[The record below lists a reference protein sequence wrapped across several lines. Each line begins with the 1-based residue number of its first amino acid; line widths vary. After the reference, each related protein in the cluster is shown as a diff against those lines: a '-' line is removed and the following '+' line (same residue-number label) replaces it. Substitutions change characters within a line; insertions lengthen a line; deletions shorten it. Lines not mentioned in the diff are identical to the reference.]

1 MSGTA
6 ETLPTEDVE
15 KFRKDALGIA
25 QKMIGIIQNMTP
37 EFEETEKSIENS
49 DDYKKYVE
57 ELKTNPKI
65 CNKYKGGEEKT

>member
-25 QKMIGIIQNMTP
+25 KKMIGIIQNMTP
-37 EFEETEKSIENS
+37 EFEETEKSIEAS
-49 DDYKKYVE
+49 PEYKDFVNNN
-57 ELKTNPKI
+57 LD

>member
-25 QKMIGIIQNMTP
+25 KKMIGIIQNMTP
-37 EFEETEKSIENS
+37 EFEETEKSIVKVKN
-49 DDYKKYVE
+49 
-57 ELKTNPKI
+57 
-65 CNKYKGGEEKT
+65 NKSA

>member
-25 QKMIGIIQNMTP
+25 KKMIGIIQNMTP
-37 EFEETEKSIENS
+37 VVFGEDESIQES
-49 DDYKKYVE
+49 DDYKKFLE
-57 ELKTNPKI
+57 ESKTNANL